1 MSKTHKTL
9 LVMEFLVGFTPVI
22 ILLGLG
28 LVFALPMGLLKLM
41 LEGGIE
47 VVPMLIMVIGGL
59 FGMVGVVALLLLNLG
74 QKINF
79 ISSASMKAFIFVG
92 LVAIAVFAYGI
103 IEVGLSMNYLYFI
116 MPLVVTTHFVVMG
129 WKHINEQC

>member
-1 MSKTHKTL
+1 
-9 LVMEFLVGFTPVI
+9 MEFLVGFTPVI